1 MDDRFRIFGKCA
13 SKISGMKE
21 SRKIS
26 LLYSV
31 ITITFV
37 IMAGGVFYILSS
49 SYIENLYF
57 KYLSEKA
64 HVVAVERFEKDE
76 LDASKYRNVVLHRQN
91 SIPTSHQL
99 FVNMANV
106 DEARRALS
114 EYLTDEQIGEIL
126 RDKEV
131 SFRRGEEVGTAF
143 IYYDNEGTY
152 TVLVLSRNPY
162 GLEVS
167 KVIGWTILV
176 LVGLSAFVL
185 YLISRLYAIK
195 TVDRIDRNYQ
205 REKLFVNNA
214 SHEINNP
221 LTAIQGECDIALMRE
236 RSPEEYKH
244 FLQKISDETTRVI
257 DIMQGLLQLSH
268 AQSEVLDSSQFE
280 KVDVGSL
287 VQQFATGQVQVK
299 VDADFSLMTQECLL
313 VIALRNVVNNA
324 VKYSHGSAVT
334 ITVRRGIVDVQDGG
348 IGIPADDLPH
358 IFEPF
363 YRAGNVSGKDGY
375 GIGLALSKAIV
386 AKLGGS
392 LTVSSIAG
400 KGTVFSFKLK

>member
-1 MDDRFRIFGKCA
+1 
-13 SKISGMKE
+13 
-21 SRKIS
+21 
-26 LLYSV
+26 
-31 ITITFV
+31 
-37 IMAGGVFYILSS
+37 MAGGVFYILSS

-64 HVVAVERFEKDE
+64 HAVAVERFEKDE

-334 ITVRRGIVDVQDGG
+334 ITVRRGIIDVQDGG

-392 LTVSSIAG
+392 LTVSSTAG